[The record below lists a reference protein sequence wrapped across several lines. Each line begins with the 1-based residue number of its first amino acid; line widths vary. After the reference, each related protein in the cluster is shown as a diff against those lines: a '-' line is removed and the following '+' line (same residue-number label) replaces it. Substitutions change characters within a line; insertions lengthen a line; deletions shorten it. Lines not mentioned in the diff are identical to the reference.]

1 MGCLNAEIYT
11 LEPDPD
17 NAGGGIMKK
26 ILFIILFIFFTD
38 KTFANDYDLTIYT
51 YDSFVSEWG
60 PGPIIEKLYEQ
71 KFDQNIK
78 FISVDSAATLLTKII
93 LEGSSTK
100 ADIILGLDLNL
111 LEEAKL
117 SKLFDNHS
125 LENLND
131 RLLLPINWDSKNFV
145 PYNYGYF
152 AFVYNNKQFKNVPKS
167 MNELINNTEA
177 RIVIQD
183 PRTSTPGLG
192 LLTWMK
198 SIYGDNVISEW
209 KKLNKKI
216 VSVTKGWTDSYYNIF
231 LAGEADL
238 VLSYSTSPAAH
249 IMFDKNYNFSAI
261 SFSEGNYLTIE
272 FAGILKSS
280 KNKSNA
286 KNFLNFMLSED
297 FQSVI
302 PSTNIMYPV
311 IKIKKLPEAFQ
322 SLEIPKVLQID
333 PAIIK
338 SNKKIWIEEWLNA
351 S

>member
-1 MGCLNAEIYT
+1 MR
-11 LEPDPD
+11 
-17 NAGGGIMKK
+17 
-26 ILFIILFIFFTD
+26 ILIFSLFFVISL
-38 KTFANDYDLTIYT
+38 KALSKEALTIYT
-51 YDSFVSEWG
+51 YESFVSEWG
-60 PGPIIEKLYEQ
+60 PGPIIEK
-71 KFDQNIK
+71 KFEEKFNQDIN

-100 ADIILGLDLNL
+100 ADIVLGLDMNL
-111 LEEAKL
+111 LEEANQ
-117 SKLFDNHS
+117 SNLFDNHS
-125 LENLND
+125 LENLNN
-131 RLLLPINWDSKNFV
+131 RLFLPINWESENFV

-152 AFVYNNKQFKNVPKS
+152 AFVYNNKKFKNAPKS
-167 MNELINNTEA
+167 MKELINNTEA

-198 SIYGDNVISEW
+198 SIYGDNVNFEW

-216 VSVTKGWTDSYYNIF
+216 VSVTKGWTDAYYNIF

-249 IMFDKNYNFSAI
+249 IMFEENYDFSAI
-261 SFSEGNYLTIE
+261 SFNEGNYLTIE

-280 KNKSNA
+280 KNKSIA

-311 IKIKKLPEAFQ
+311 TKIKKLPEAYQF
-322 SLEIPKVLQID
+322 LKIPKVLQLD
-333 PAIIK
+333 PSIIK
-338 SNKKIWIEEWLNA
+338 SNKDVWIEEWLNA